1 MTQAT
6 EAIQRY
12 YTGLSGLQL
21 PVPKYLY
28 PAPFENASRLTYY
41 ASLFNSIEIN
51 SSFYKIPQ
59 LATVRKWAGEV
70 PDHFKFTFKLWKG
83 ITHNKGLE
91 FSKEDLSAY
100 FKSINSVVEKK
111 GCLLIQFPP
120 GLGQEYTRRIIKIHK
135 HLLPFFHPFLKVIC
149 IFS

>member
-91 FSKEDLSAY
+91 FSTEDLSAY
-100 FKSINSVVEKK
+100 FKSINGVTDKK

-120 GLGQEYTRRIIKIHK
+120 T
-135 HLLPFFHPFLKVIC
+135 
-149 IFS
+149 